1 MVNRLPGKRRS
12 GPWVGSLL
20 SITILGLPALAT
32 SQAVPKPA
40 AAQRANKGGAPDPTP
55 EIRIEAERPE
65 APAVANPI
73 ERFDA
78 DFIAQTDGFTADE
91 VLASVTADL
100 PGTQQIVLID
110 GRETQMDISTIPA
123 EMIDHIDVSTTGEMP
138 DGRPPVVGNVINVI
152 LKKNYNGATLA
163 GRQRNS
169 LAGGGGQNQLNASAG
184 RTLGKWSARINFTRR
199 EQNSL
204 RANDRNFSRDQ
215 DHTAE
220 GGADYRVPYGESAV
234 VQAVSG
240 MLNGVADP
248 NGSPTSIALAPSSP
262 ATQPLTASDFLG
274 APADTRSAAG
284 LRRFNTSDFLYLL
297 APSINDAVNG
307 EVSYAVTPQ
316 TRVRLGYNFQR
327 SESRQSG
334 PPPVTRAGSA
344 SVVPAAYNPFGQ
356 DIEVGLVHSG
366 FGPVQRNSSTER
378 QLGLLAAEGA
388 FSETW
393 DWSARFELNHR
404 ISDSETADLDATRF
418 AAALAASDPAQR
430 FDPFADT
437 GPGSANAALY
447 PTLTTVRSSAG
458 TSDDTTLHLDSH
470 GELSK
475 GWVGPLTLRLVLERN
490 TDDSR
495 QHVDPGASLG
505 PLLDTHSTLDSLHA
519 SANLDVPVFRVRNLE
534 TPAVLSLNGYS
545 TRDEQRLTQTG
556 VLATPSSLDVDTL
569 TLGALLNVPWFVPAD
584 EQVGLHQLQTQLGV
598 GTAHASGRDF
608 LTGSAGALWSPSK
621 PLTFRADFSRRLTPA
636 PALAYPLTVDYNQTL
651 IDRLRA
657 SSLAEGVEVVSHQPD
672 AQSPPL
678 VTRTQLEAQ
687 WVPPAFEKL
696 KLTLMYTQVEQQG
709 QQRSFSAQD
718 ILDNEAA
725 LPGRVMRLPPTADET
740 AEGLS
745 GEVTQVDVTPFS
757 GGKREDR
764 SVALRVQY
772 RDDIPGFGTVN
783 WRARGEHLLS
793 STNQLFGGAH
803 VVSTNDQEVP
813 PEWRLWTQADLRLGK
828 WRAAAVYT
836 YSSGGQYAGLAYSSF
851 ATLDLRVA
859 YEIESPFGARFGN
872 TLRIG
877 AGVQNVL
884 DREPPFANTLTG
896 YRGGSPLGRSYEV
909 NVRVP
914 FGR

>member
-1 MVNRLPGKRRS
+1 MLA
-12 GPWVGSLL
+12 
-20 SITILGLPALAT
+20 TPALAL
-32 SQAVPKPA
+32 SQASQPSAPP
-40 AAQRANKGGAPDPTP
+40 QRTSKAGASDTTP
-55 EIRIEAERPE
+55 EIRVEATRPD
-65 APAVANPI
+65 APAPVHPI

-138 DGRPPVVGNVINVI
+138 DGRPPVIGNVINVI

-169 LAGGGGQNQLNASAG
+169 LAGGGGQSQLNASGG
-184 RTLGKWSARINFTRR
+184 RTLGKWSARINFMRR

-204 RANDRNFSRDQ
+204 RASDRDFSRDQ
-215 DHTAE
+215 DHTEE
-220 GGADYRVPYGESAV
+220 GGADYRVPYGESPV

-240 MLNGVADP
+240 TLNGVVDA
-248 NGSPTSIALAPSSP
+248 NGVPTSIALAPPSSP
-262 ATQPLTASDFLG
+262 GGALTPSDFLG

-284 LRRFNTSDFLYLL
+284 LQRFNTADFLYLV
-297 APSINDAVNG
+297 APSTSDAVNG
-307 EVSYAVTPQ
+307 EVAYAVTPE

-327 SESRQSG
+327 SESHQSA
-334 PPPVTRAGSA
+334 PPPVTRAGAA

-356 DIEVGLVHSG
+356 DVEIGLVHTG
-366 FGPVQRNSSTER
+366 FGPVQRNSSSQR
-378 QLGLLAAEGA
+378 QLGFLAADGA
-388 FSETW
+388 LSEAW
-393 DWSARFELNHR
+393 DWNARFELNHR
-404 ISDSETADLDATRF
+404 ISDSETTDLDATKF

-430 FDPFADT
+430 FDPFADA
-437 GPGSANAALY
+437 GPGSIDAALY
-447 PTLTTVRSSAG
+447 SALTTVRRSAG
-458 TSDDTTLHLDSH
+458 TSDDTKLRLGSN

-475 GWVGPLTLRLVLERN
+475 GWVGPVTLRFTLERN

-505 PLLDTHSTLDSLHA
+505 PVLDTRSTLDSIRA
-519 SANLDVPVFRVRNLE
+519 SANLEVPVFRVRNLE
-534 TPAVLSLNGYS
+534 TPAVLTFSGYS

-556 VLATPSSLDVDTL
+556 ATLTAPSSLDVETL

-584 EQVGLHQLQTQLGV
+584 ERTGLHQLQTQLGA

-608 LTGSAGALWSPSK
+608 FTETVGVLWAPSK
-621 PLTFRADFSRRLTPA
+621 PLTFRVDFSKRLTPT

-678 VTRTQLEAQ
+678 ITRTQLQAE
-687 WVPPAFEKL
+687 WIPPAFDKL
-696 KLTLMYTQVEQQG
+696 KLTLMYSQVEQEG

-725 LPGRVMRLPPTADET
+725 LPGRVTRLPPTADEI
-740 AEGLS
+740 AEGLP

-757 GGKREDR
+757 GGKRQDR

-772 RDDIPGFGTVN
+772 RDNIPRFGELN

-793 STNQLFGGAH
+793 STNQLLGGAH
-803 VVSTNDQEVP
+803 VISTNDQEVP
-813 PEWRLWTQADLRLGK
+813 PEWRLWTQADWRLGK

-851 ATLDLRVA
+851 ATLDLRMA
-859 YEIESPFGARFGN
+859 YEIESPFGPRFGN

-877 AGVQNVL
+877 VGVQNVL
-884 DREPPFANTLTG
+884 DRDPPFANTLTG
-896 YRGGSPLGRSYEV
+896 YRGGSPLGRNYEV